1 MQLATVG
8 TYIAG
13 GNVAFTTSGSTA
25 TSGSI
30 VVAGFTNNPSSYN
43 TVSPTLLSVS
53 GSQQSWKWVCVK
65 ASSRATWQLVN
76 YMDRKTAIVGTWQL
90 QVDNIY

>member
-1 MQLATVG
+1 VQLATVG
-8 TYIAG
+8 TFIAG
-13 GNVAFTTSGSTA
+13 GSVAFTTSGSTA

-43 TVSPTLLSVS
+43 TVSPVLTNVS

-65 ASSRATWQLVN
+65 ASNRATWQLVN
-76 YMDRKTAIVGTWQL
+76 YMDRKVAIDGVW
-90 QVDNIY
+90 DMAIS